1 MKHSPLHPRVSVI
14 VTRVA
19 YADSPDKVIRVD
31 DTQSTETSSRAI
43 TPPAPQSMIAA
54 ASTPPDGD
62 SYHYDRA
69 LTE

>member
-1 MKHSPLHPRVSVI
+1 M
-14 VTRVA
+14 A

-31 DTQSTETSSRAI
+31 DTQSTEDVLTRYYPGATI
-43 TPPAPQSMIAA
+43 DDRGGFDT
-54 ASTPPDGD
+54 PDGD

>member
-14 VTRVA
+14 VTRAA
-19 YADSPDKVIRVD
+19 YADSPDKIIRVD
-31 DTQSTETSSRAI
+31 DTQSTEDALTRHYSGAKIDDRGGFE
-43 TPPAPQSMIAA
+43 TPE
-54 ASTPPDGD
+54 GD

>member
-14 VTRVA
+14 VTRAA

-31 DTQSTETSSRAI
+31 DTQSTEDILTRYYPGAKI
-43 TPPAPQSMIAA
+43 DDRGGFDT
-54 ASTPPDGD
+54 PDGD